1 MICLTYG
8 MTKTYL
14 DKIYSADSTDLR
26 PFYAQWAKSY
36 DQEVG
41 ENGYITPL
49 RIAEALARHVKDLS
63 IPILDYGCGTGISGQ
78 AFQEAGFLT
87 IDGVDIS
94 DEMLEVAAQKKMYRR
109 LEVFA
114 PETGPD
120 VKLGA
125 YNIIAAVGVIGA
137 GAAPLAVLDQ
147 IMALLAP
154 KGLLVFSFN
163 DHTLEDP
170 AYDGRVENYVKQ
182 GQAALHLK
190 DYGDHLPKQKINSN
204 IYILEKL

>member
-1 MICLTYG
+1 
-8 MTKTYL
+8 MTTTYL
-14 DKIYSADSTDLR
+14 DKIYSADSADLR
-26 PFYAQWAKSY
+26 PFYAQWAQSY

-41 ENGYITPL
+41 ENGYVTPL

-63 IPILDYGCGTGISGQ
+63 IPILDYGCGTGVSGQ
-78 AFQEAGFLT
+78 AFQKAGFLT

-94 DEMLEVAAQKKMYRR
+94 AEMLEVAAQKKIYRR

-114 PETGPD
+114 PESGPN

-125 YNIIAAVGVIGA
+125 YQIIAAVGVIGA
-137 GAAPLAVLDQ
+137 GAAPLAVLTK

-154 KGLLVFSFN
+154 KGLFVFSFN

-170 AYDGRVENYVKQ
+170 AYDGLVEDYVNQ

-190 DYGDHLPKQKINSN
+190 EYGDHLPKQKINSN

>member
-1 MICLTYG
+1 
-8 MTKTYL
+8 MTTTYL
-14 DKIYSADSTDLR
+14 DKIYSADSADLR
-26 PFYAQWAKSY
+26 PFYAQWAQSY

-41 ENGYITPL
+41 ENGYVTPL

-63 IPILDYGCGTGISGQ
+63 IPILDYGCGTGVSGQ
-78 AFQEAGFLT
+78 AFQEVGFLT

-94 DEMLEVAAQKKMYRR
+94 AEMLEVAAKKKIYRH

-114 PETGPD
+114 PETGPN

-125 YNIIAAVGVIGA
+125 YQIIAAVGVIGA
-137 GAAPLAVLDQ
+137 GAAPLAVLDKM
-147 IMALLAP
+147 MALLAP

-170 AYDGRVENYVKQ
+170 AYDGLVEDHVNQ
-182 GQAALHLK
+182 GQAVLHLK
-190 DYGDHLPKQKINSN
+190 EYGDHLPKQKINSN

>member
-1 MICLTYG
+1 
-8 MTKTYL
+8 MTTTYL
-14 DKIYSADSTDLR
+14 DKIYSADRADLR
-26 PFYAQWAKSY
+26 PFYAQWAQSY

-41 ENGYITPL
+41 ENGYVTPL

-63 IPILDYGCGTGISGQ
+63 IPILDYGCGTGVSGQ
-78 AFQEAGFLT
+78 AFQEVGFLT

-94 DEMLEVAAQKKMYRR
+94 AEMLEVAAQKKIYRH

-114 PETGPD
+114 PETGPNL
-120 VKLGA
+120 KLGA
-125 YNIIAAVGVIGA
+125 YQIIAAVGVIGA
-137 GAAPLAVLDQ
+137 GAAPLAVLDKM
-147 IMALLAP
+147 MALLAP

-170 AYDGRVENYVKQ
+170 AYDGLVEDYVNQ
-182 GQAALHLK
+182 GQAVLHLK
-190 DYGDHLPKQKINSN
+190 EYGNHLPKQKINSN

>member
-1 MICLTYG
+1 
-8 MTKTYL
+8 MTTTYL
-14 DKIYSADSTDLR
+14 DKIYSADSADLR
-26 PFYAQWAKSY
+26 PFYAQWAQSY

-41 ENGYITPL
+41 ENGYVTPL

-63 IPILDYGCGTGISGQ
+63 IPILDYGCGTGVSGQ
-78 AFQEAGFLT
+78 AFQKAGFLT

-94 DEMLEVAAQKKMYRR
+94 AEMLEVAAQKKIYRR

-114 PETGPD
+114 PESGPN

-125 YNIIAAVGVIGA
+125 YQIIAAVGVIGA
-137 GAAPLAVLDQ
+137 GAAPLAVLTK

-154 KGLLVFSFN
+154 KGLFVFSFN

-170 AYDGRVENYVKQ
+170 ANDGLVEDYVHQ
-182 GQAALHLK
+182 GQAVLHLK
-190 DYGDHLPKQKINSN
+190 EYGDHLPKQKINSN

>member
-1 MICLTYG
+1 
-8 MTKTYL
+8 MTTTYL
-14 DKIYSADSTDLR
+14 DKIYSADSADLR
-26 PFYAQWAKSY
+26 PFYAQWAQSY

-41 ENGYITPL
+41 ENGYVTPL

-78 AFQEAGFLT
+78 AFQEAGFPT

-94 DEMLEVAAQKKMYRR
+94 DEMLEVAAQKKIYRR

>member
-1 MICLTYG
+1 
-8 MTKTYL
+8 MTTTYL
-14 DKIYSADSTDLR
+14 DKIYSADSADLR
-26 PFYAQWAKSY
+26 PFYAQWAQSY

-41 ENGYITPL
+41 ENGYVTPL

-63 IPILDYGCGTGISGQ
+63 IPILDYGCGTGVSGQ
-78 AFQEAGFLT
+78 AFQKAGFLT

-94 DEMLEVAAQKKMYRR
+94 AEMLEVAAQKKIYRR

-114 PETGPD
+114 PESGPN

-125 YNIIAAVGVIGA
+125 YQIIAAVGVIGA
-137 GAAPLAVLDQ
+137 GAAPLAVLDKM
-147 IMALLAP
+147 MALLAP

-170 AYDGRVENYVKQ
+170 AYDGLVEDYVKQ
-182 GQAALHLK
+182 GQAVLHLK
-190 DYGDHLPKQKINSN
+190 EYGDHLPKQKINSN

>member
-1 MICLTYG
+1 
-8 MTKTYL
+8 MTTTYL
-14 DKIYSADSTDLR
+14 DKIYSADSADLR
-26 PFYAQWAKSY
+26 PFYAQWAQSY

-41 ENGYITPL
+41 ENGYVTPL

-63 IPILDYGCGTGISGQ
+63 IPILDYGCGTGVSGQ

-94 DEMLEVAAQKKMYRR
+94 AEMLKVAAQKKIYRR

-114 PETGPD
+114 PESGPN

-125 YNIIAAVGVIGA
+125 YQIIAAVGVIGA
-137 GAAPLAVLDQ
+137 GAAPLAVLNK
-147 IMALLAP
+147 ILALLAA

-170 AYDGRVENYVKQ
+170 AYDGLVEDYVNQ
-182 GQAALHLK
+182 GQAVLHLK
-190 DYGDHLPKQKINSN
+190 EYGNHLPKQKINSN

>member
-1 MICLTYG
+1 
-8 MTKTYL
+8 MTTTYL
-14 DKIYSADSTDLR
+14 DKIYSADSADLR
-26 PFYAQWAKSY
+26 PFYAQWAQSY

-41 ENGYITPL
+41 ENGYVTPL

-63 IPILDYGCGTGISGQ
+63 IPILDYGCGTGVSGQ
-78 AFQEAGFLT
+78 AFQEVGFLT

-94 DEMLEVAAQKKMYRR
+94 AEMLEVAAQKKIYRH

-114 PETGPD
+114 PETGPN

-125 YNIIAAVGVIGA
+125 YQIIAAVGVIGG
-137 GAAPLAVLDQ
+137 GAAPLAILDKM
-147 IMALLAP
+147 MALLAP

-170 AYDGRVENYVKQ
+170 AYDGLVEDYVNQ
-182 GQAALHLK
+182 GQAVLHLK
-190 DYGDHLPKQKINSN
+190 EYGDHLPKQKINSN

>member
-1 MICLTYG
+1 
-8 MTKTYL
+8 MTTTYL
-14 DKIYSADSTDLR
+14 DKIYSADSADLR
-26 PFYAQWAKSY
+26 PFYAQWAQSY

-41 ENGYITPL
+41 ENGYVTPL

-63 IPILDYGCGTGISGQ
+63 IPILDYGCGTGVSGQ
-78 AFQEAGFLT
+78 AFQEVGFLT

-94 DEMLEVAAQKKMYRR
+94 AEMLEVAAPKEIYRH

-114 PETGPD
+114 PETGPN

-125 YNIIAAVGVIGA
+125 YQIIAAVGVIGA
-137 GAAPLAVLDQ
+137 GAAPLAILDKM
-147 IMALLAP
+147 MALLAP

-170 AYDGRVENYVKQ
+170 AYDGLVEDYVNQ
-182 GQAALHLK
+182 GQAVLHLK
-190 DYGDHLPKQKINSN
+190 EYGDHLPKQKINSN

>member
-1 MICLTYG
+1 
-8 MTKTYL
+8 MTTTYL
-14 DKIYSADSTDLR
+14 DKIYCADSADLR
-26 PFYAQWAKSY
+26 PFYAQWAQSY

-41 ENGYITPL
+41 ENGYVTPL

-63 IPILDYGCGTGISGQ
+63 IPILDYGCGTGVSGQ
-78 AFQEAGFLT
+78 AFQKAGFLT

-94 DEMLEVAAQKKMYRR
+94 AEMLEVAAQKKIYRR

-114 PETGPD
+114 PESGPN

-125 YNIIAAVGVIGA
+125 YSIIAAVGVIGA
-137 GAAPLAVLDQ
+137 GAAPLAVLDKM
-147 IMALLAP
+147 MALLAP

-170 AYDGRVENYVKQ
+170 AYDGLVEDYVNQ
-182 GQAALHLK
+182 GRAALHLK
-190 DYGDHLPKQKINSN
+190 EYGDHLPKQKINSN

>member
-1 MICLTYG
+1 
-8 MTKTYL
+8 MTTTYL
-14 DKIYSADSTDLR
+14 DKIYSADSADLR
-26 PFYAQWAKSY
+26 PFYAQWAPSY

-41 ENGYITPL
+41 ENGYVTPL

-63 IPILDYGCGTGISGQ
+63 IPILDYGCGTGVSGQ
-78 AFQEAGFLT
+78 AFQEVGFLT

-94 DEMLEVAAQKKMYRR
+94 AEMLEVAAQKKIYRH

-114 PETGPD
+114 PETGPNL
-120 VKLGA
+120 KLGA
-125 YNIIAAVGVIGA
+125 YQIIAAVGVIGA
-137 GAAPLAVLDQ
+137 GAAPLAILDKM
-147 IMALLAP
+147 MALLAP

-170 AYDGRVENYVKQ
+170 AYDGLVEDYVNQ
-182 GQAALHLK
+182 GQAVLHLK
-190 DYGDHLPKQKINSN
+190 EYGDHLPKQKINSN

>member
-1 MICLTYG
+1 
-8 MTKTYL
+8 MTTTYL
-14 DKIYSADSTDLR
+14 DKIYSADSADLR
-26 PFYAQWAKSY
+26 PFYAQWAQSY

-41 ENGYITPL
+41 ENGYVTPL

-63 IPILDYGCGTGISGQ
+63 IPILDYGCGTGVSGQ
-78 AFQEAGFLT
+78 AFQEVGFLT

-94 DEMLEVAAQKKMYRR
+94 AEMLEVAAQKKIYRH
-109 LEVFA
+109 LKVFA
-114 PETGPD
+114 PETGPN

-125 YNIIAAVGVIGA
+125 YQIIAAVGVIGA
-137 GAAPLAVLDQ
+137 GAAPLAVLDKM
-147 IMALLAP
+147 MALLAP

-170 AYDGRVENYVKQ
+170 AYDGLVEDYVNQ
-182 GQAALHLK
+182 GQAVLHLK
-190 DYGDHLPKQKINSN
+190 EYGNHLPKQKINSN

>member
-1 MICLTYG
+1 
-8 MTKTYL
+8 MTTTYL
-14 DKIYSADSTDLR
+14 DKIYSADSADLR
-26 PFYAQWAKSY
+26 PFYAQWAPSY

-41 ENGYITPL
+41 ENGYVTPL

-63 IPILDYGCGTGISGQ
+63 IPILDYGCGTGVSGQ
-78 AFQEAGFLT
+78 AFQEVGFLT

-94 DEMLEVAAQKKMYRR
+94 AEMLEVAAQKKIYRH

-114 PETGPD
+114 PETGPN

-125 YNIIAAVGVIGA
+125 YQIIAAVGVIGA
-137 GAAPLAVLDQ
+137 GAAPLAVLDKM
-147 IMALLAP
+147 MALLAP

-170 AYDGRVENYVKQ
+170 AYDGLVEDHVNQ
-182 GQAALHLK
+182 GQAVLHLK
-190 DYGDHLPKQKINSN
+190 EYGDHLPKQKINSN

>member
-1 MICLTYG
+1 
-8 MTKTYL
+8 MTTTYL
-14 DKIYSADSTDLR
+14 DKIYSADSADLR
-26 PFYAQWAKSY
+26 PFYAQWAQSY

-41 ENGYITPL
+41 ENGYVTPL

-63 IPILDYGCGTGISGQ
+63 IPILDYGCGTGVSGQ
-78 AFQEAGFLT
+78 AFQEVGFLT

-94 DEMLEVAAQKKMYRR
+94 AEMLEVAAQKKIYRH

-114 PETGPD
+114 PETGPN

-125 YNIIAAVGVIGA
+125 YQIIAAVGVIGA
-137 GAAPLAVLDQ
+137 GAAPLAILDKM
-147 IMALLAP
+147 MALLAP

-170 AYDGRVENYVKQ
+170 AYDGLVEDYVNQ
-182 GQAALHLK
+182 GQAVLHLK
-190 DYGDHLPKQKINSN
+190 EYGDHLPKQKINSN

>member
-1 MICLTYG
+1 
-8 MTKTYL
+8 MTTTYL
-14 DKIYSADSTDLR
+14 DKIYSADSVDLR
-26 PFYAQWAKSY
+26 PFYAQWAQSY

-41 ENGYITPL
+41 ENGYVTPL

-63 IPILDYGCGTGISGQ
+63 IPILDYGCGTGVSGQ
-78 AFQEAGFLT
+78 AFQEVGFLT

-94 DEMLEVAAQKKMYRR
+94 AEMLEVAAQKKIYRH

-114 PETGPD
+114 PETGPN

-125 YNIIAAVGVIGA
+125 YQIIAAVGVIGA
-137 GAAPLAVLDQ
+137 GAAPLAVLDKM
-147 IMALLAP
+147 MALLAP

-170 AYDGRVENYVKQ
+170 AYDGLVEDYVNQ
-182 GQAALHLK
+182 GQAVLHLK
-190 DYGDHLPKQKINSN
+190 EYGDHLPKQKINSN

>member
-1 MICLTYG
+1 M
-8 MTKTYL
+8 MTTYL
-14 DKIYSADSTDLR
+14 DKIYSADSADLR
-26 PFYAQWAKSY
+26 PFYAQWAQSY

-41 ENGYITPL
+41 ENGYVTPL

-63 IPILDYGCGTGISGQ
+63 IPILDYGCGTGVSGQ
-78 AFQEAGFLT
+78 AFQEVGFLT

-94 DEMLEVAAQKKMYRR
+94 AEMLEVAAQKKIYRH

-114 PETGPD
+114 PETGPN

-125 YNIIAAVGVIGA
+125 YQIIAAVGVIGA
-137 GAAPLAVLDQ
+137 GAAPLAVLDK

-154 KGLLVFSFN
+154 KGLLAFSFN

-170 AYDGRVENYVKQ
+170 AYDGLVEDYVNQ
-182 GQAALHLK
+182 GQAVLHLK
-190 DYGDHLPKQKINSN
+190 EYGEHLPKQKINSN

>member
-1 MICLTYG
+1 
-8 MTKTYL
+8 MTTTYL
-14 DKIYSADSTDLR
+14 DKIYSADSADLR
-26 PFYAQWAKSY
+26 PFYAQWAQSY

-41 ENGYITPL
+41 ENGYVTPL

-63 IPILDYGCGTGISGQ
+63 IPILDYGCGTGVSGQ
-78 AFQEAGFLT
+78 AFQEVGFLT

-94 DEMLEVAAQKKMYRR
+94 AEMLEVAAQKKIYRH

-114 PETGPD
+114 PETGPNL
-120 VKLGA
+120 KLGA
-125 YNIIAAVGVIGA
+125 YQIIAAVGVIGA
-137 GAAPLAVLDQ
+137 GAAPLAILDKM
-147 IMALLAP
+147 MALLAP

-170 AYDGRVENYVKQ
+170 AYDGLVEDYVNQ
-182 GQAALHLK
+182 GQAVLHLK
-190 DYGDHLPKQKINSN
+190 EYGDHLPKQKINSN

>member
-1 MICLTYG
+1 
-8 MTKTYL
+8 MTTTYL
-14 DKIYSADSTDLR
+14 DKIYSADSADLR
-26 PFYAQWAKSY
+26 PFYAQWAQSY

-41 ENGYITPL
+41 ENGYVTPL

-63 IPILDYGCGTGISGQ
+63 IPILDYGCGTGVSGQ
-78 AFQEAGFLT
+78 AFQKAGFLT

-94 DEMLEVAAQKKMYRR
+94 AEMLKVAAQKKIYRR

-114 PETGPD
+114 PESGPN

-125 YNIIAAVGVIGA
+125 YQIIAAVGVIGA
-137 GAAPLAVLDQ
+137 GAAPLAVLTK

-154 KGLLVFSFN
+154 KGLFVFSFN

-170 AYDGRVENYVKQ
+170 AYDGLVEDYVNQ
-182 GQAALHLK
+182 GQAVLHLK
-190 DYGDHLPKQKINSN
+190 EYGDHLPKQKINSN

>member
-1 MICLTYG
+1 

-26 PFYAQWAKSY
+26 PFYAQWARSY

-49 RIAEALARHVKDLS
+49 RIAGALARHVKDLS

-94 DEMLEVAAQKKMYRR
+94 DEMLEVAAQKKIYRR

>member
-1 MICLTYG
+1 
-8 MTKTYL
+8 MTTTYL
-14 DKIYSADSTDLR
+14 DKIYSADSADLR
-26 PFYAQWAKSY
+26 PFYAQWAPSY

-41 ENGYITPL
+41 ENGYVTPL

-63 IPILDYGCGTGISGQ
+63 IPILDYGCGTGVSGQ
-78 AFQEAGFLT
+78 AFQEVGFLT

-94 DEMLEVAAQKKMYRR
+94 AEMLEVAAQKKIYRH

-114 PETGPD
+114 PETGPN

-125 YNIIAAVGVIGA
+125 YQIIAAVGVIGA
-137 GAAPLAVLDQ
+137 GAAPLAVLDKM
-147 IMALLAP
+147 MALLAP

-170 AYDGRVENYVKQ
+170 AYNGLVEDYVNQ
-182 GQAALHLK
+182 GQAVLHLK
-190 DYGDHLPKQKINSN
+190 EYGDHLPKQKINSN

>member
-1 MICLTYG
+1 
-8 MTKTYL
+8 MTTTYL
-14 DKIYSADSTDLR
+14 DKIYSADSADLR
-26 PFYAQWAKSY
+26 PFYAQWAQSY

-41 ENGYITPL
+41 ENGYVTPL

-63 IPILDYGCGTGISGQ
+63 IPILDYGCGTGVSGQ
-78 AFQEAGFLT
+78 AFQEVGFLT

-94 DEMLEVAAQKKMYRR
+94 AEMLEVAAQKKIYRH

-114 PETGPD
+114 PETGPN

-125 YNIIAAVGVIGA
+125 YQIIAAVGVIGA
-137 GAAPLAVLDQ
+137 GAAPLAVLDKM
-147 IMALLAP
+147 MALLAP

-170 AYDGRVENYVKQ
+170 AYDGLVEDYVNQ
-182 GQAALHLK
+182 GQAVLHLK
-190 DYGDHLPKQKINSN
+190 EYGDHLPKQKINSN

>member
-1 MICLTYG
+1 
-8 MTKTYL
+8 MTTTYL
-14 DKIYSADSTDLR
+14 DKIYSADRADLR
-26 PFYAQWAKSY
+26 PFYAQWAQSY

-41 ENGYITPL
+41 ENGYVTPL

-63 IPILDYGCGTGISGQ
+63 IPILDYGCGTGVSGQ
-78 AFQEAGFLT
+78 AFQEVGFLT

-94 DEMLEVAAQKKMYRR
+94 AEMLEVAAQKKIYRH

-114 PETGPD
+114 PETGPN

-125 YNIIAAVGVIGA
+125 YQIIAAVGVIGA
-137 GAAPLAVLDQ
+137 GAAPLAVLDKM
-147 IMALLAP
+147 MALLAP

-170 AYDGRVENYVKQ
+170 AYDGLVEDYVNQ
-182 GQAALHLK
+182 GQAVLHLK
-190 DYGDHLPKQKINSN
+190 EYGDHLPKQKINSN

>member
-1 MICLTYG
+1 
-8 MTKTYL
+8 MTTTYL
-14 DKIYSADSTDLR
+14 DKIYSADSADLR
-26 PFYAQWAKSY
+26 PFYAQWAQSY

-41 ENGYITPL
+41 ENGYVTPL

-63 IPILDYGCGTGISGQ
+63 IPILDYGCGTGVSGQ
-78 AFQEAGFLT
+78 AFQEVGFLT

-94 DEMLEVAAQKKMYRR
+94 AEMLEVAAQKKIYRH
-109 LEVFA
+109 LKVFA
-114 PETGPD
+114 PESGPN

-125 YNIIAAVGVIGA
+125 YQIIAAVGVIGA
-137 GAAPLAVLDQ
+137 GAAPLAVLDKM
-147 IMALLAP
+147 MALLAP

-170 AYDGRVENYVKQ
+170 AYNGLVEDYVNQ
-182 GQAALHLK
+182 GQAVLHLK
-190 DYGDHLPKQKINSN
+190 EYGDHLPKQKINSN

>member
-1 MICLTYG
+1 
-8 MTKTYL
+8 MTTTYL
-14 DKIYSADSTDLR
+14 DKIYSADRADLR
-26 PFYAQWAKSY
+26 PFYAQWAQSY

-41 ENGYITPL
+41 ENGYVTPL

-63 IPILDYGCGTGISGQ
+63 IPILDYGCGTGVSGQ
-78 AFQEAGFLT
+78 AFQEVGFLT

-94 DEMLEVAAQKKMYRR
+94 AEMLEVAAQKKIYRH

-114 PETGPD
+114 PETGPN

-125 YNIIAAVGVIGA
+125 YQIIAAVGVIGA
-137 GAAPLAVLDQ
+137 GAAPLAILDKM
-147 IMALLAP
+147 MALLAP

-170 AYDGRVENYVKQ
+170 AYNGLVEDYVNQ
-182 GQAALHLK
+182 GQAVLHLK
-190 DYGDHLPKQKINSN
+190 EYGDHLPKQKINSN

>member
-1 MICLTYG
+1 
-8 MTKTYL
+8 MTTTYL
-14 DKIYSADSTDLR
+14 DKIYSADSADLR
-26 PFYAQWAKSY
+26 PFYAQWAQSY

-41 ENGYITPL
+41 ENGYVTPL

-63 IPILDYGCGTGISGQ
+63 IPILDYGCGTGVSGQ
-78 AFQEAGFLT
+78 AFQEVGFLT

-94 DEMLEVAAQKKMYRR
+94 AEMLEVAAKKKIYRH

-114 PETGPD
+114 PETGPN

-125 YNIIAAVGVIGA
+125 YQIIAAVGVIGA
-137 GAAPLAVLDQ
+137 GAAPLAVLDKM
-147 IMALLAP
+147 MALLAP

-170 AYDGRVENYVKQ
+170 AYNGLVEDYVNQ
-182 GQAALHLK
+182 GQAVLHLK
-190 DYGDHLPKQKINSN
+190 EYGDHLPKQKINSN

>member
-1 MICLTYG
+1 
-8 MTKTYL
+8 MTTTYL
-14 DKIYSADSTDLR
+14 DKIYSADSADLR
-26 PFYAQWAKSY
+26 PFYAQWAQSY

-41 ENGYITPL
+41 ENGYVTPL

-63 IPILDYGCGTGISGQ
+63 IPILDYGCGTGVSGQ

-94 DEMLEVAAQKKMYRR
+94 AEMLKVAAQKKIYRR

-114 PETGPD
+114 PESGPN

-125 YNIIAAVGVIGA
+125 YQIIAAVGVIGA
-137 GAAPLAVLDQ
+137 GAAPLAVLNK
-147 IMALLAP
+147 ILALLAP

-170 AYDGRVENYVKQ
+170 AYDGLVEDYVNQ
-182 GQAALHLK
+182 GQAVLHLK
-190 DYGDHLPKQKINSN
+190 EYGNHLPKQKINSN

>member
-1 MICLTYG
+1 
-8 MTKTYL
+8 MTTTYL
-14 DKIYSADSTDLR
+14 DKIYSADSADLR
-26 PFYAQWAKSY
+26 PFYAQWAPSY

-41 ENGYITPL
+41 ENGYVTPL

-63 IPILDYGCGTGISGQ
+63 IPILDYGCGTGVSGQ
-78 AFQEAGFLT
+78 AFQEVGFLT

-94 DEMLEVAAQKKMYRR
+94 AEMLEVAAQKKIYRH

-114 PETGPD
+114 LETGPNL
-120 VKLGA
+120 KLGA
-125 YNIIAAVGVIGA
+125 YQIIAAVGVIGA
-137 GAAPLAVLDQ
+137 GAAPLAVLNK
-147 IMALLAP
+147 ILALLAP

-170 AYDGRVENYVKQ
+170 AYDGLVEDHVNQ
-182 GQAALHLK
+182 GQAVLHLK
-190 DYGDHLPKQKINSN
+190 EYGDYLSKQKINSN

>member
-1 MICLTYG
+1 
-8 MTKTYL
+8 MTTTYL
-14 DKIYSADSTDLR
+14 DKIYSADSADLR
-26 PFYAQWAKSY
+26 PFYAQWAPSY

-41 ENGYITPL
+41 ENGYVTPL

-63 IPILDYGCGTGISGQ
+63 IPILDYGCGTGVSGQ
-78 AFQEAGFLT
+78 AFQEVGFLT

-94 DEMLEVAAQKKMYRR
+94 AEMLEVAAKKKIYRH

-114 PETGPD
+114 PETGPN

-125 YNIIAAVGVIGA
+125 YQIIAAVGVIGA
-137 GAAPLAVLDQ
+137 GAAPLAISDKM
-147 IMALLAP
+147 MALLAP

-170 AYDGRVENYVKQ
+170 AYDGLVEDYVNQ
-182 GQAALHLK
+182 GQAVLHLK
-190 DYGDHLPKQKINSN
+190 EYGDHLPKQKINSN

>member
-1 MICLTYG
+1 
-8 MTKTYL
+8 MTTTYL
-14 DKIYSADSTDLR
+14 DKIYSADSADLR
-26 PFYAQWAKSY
+26 PFYAQWAQSY

-41 ENGYITPL
+41 ENGYVTPL

-63 IPILDYGCGTGISGQ
+63 IPILDYGCGTGVSGQ
-78 AFQEAGFLT
+78 AFQKAGFLT

-94 DEMLEVAAQKKMYRR
+94 AEMLEVAAQKKIYRR

-114 PETGPD
+114 PESGPN

-125 YNIIAAVGVIGA
+125 YQIIAAVGVIGA
-137 GAAPLAVLDQ
+137 GAAPLAVLTK

-154 KGLLVFSFN
+154 KGLFVFSFN

-170 AYDGRVENYVKQ
+170 AYDGLVEDYVKQ
-182 GQAALHLK
+182 GQAVLHLK
-190 DYGDHLPKQKINSN
+190 EYGDHLPKQKINSN

>member
-1 MICLTYG
+1 

-14 DKIYSADSTDLR
+14 DKIYSTDSTDLP
-26 PFYAQWAKSY
+26 PFYAQWALSY

-63 IPILDYGCGTGISGQ
+63 IPILYYGYGTGISGQ
-78 AFQEAGFLT
+78 AFQEAEFFT

-94 DEMLEVAAQKKMYRR
+94 DEMLEVAAQKKIYRR

>member
-1 MICLTYG
+1 

-26 PFYAQWAKSY
+26 PFYDQWAQSY

-78 AFQEAGFLT
+78 AFQEAGFVT
-87 IDGVDIS
+87 IDGMDIS
-94 DEMLEVAAQKKMYRR
+94 DEMLEVAAQKKIYRR
-109 LEVFA
+109 LKLFA

-125 YNIIAAVGVIGA
+125 YKIIAAVGVIGA
-137 GAAPLAVLDQ
+137 GAAPLAELDQ

>member
-1 MICLTYG
+1 M
-8 MTKTYL
+8 MKTYL
-14 DKIYSADSTDLR
+14 DKIYSADSADLR
-26 PFYAQWAKSY
+26 PFYAQWAQSY

-41 ENGYITPL
+41 ENGYVTPL

-63 IPILDYGCGTGISGQ
+63 IPILDYGCGTGVSGQ

-94 DEMLEVAAQKKMYRR
+94 AEMLEVAAQKKIYRR

-114 PETGPD
+114 PESGPN

-125 YNIIAAVGVIGA
+125 YSIIAAVGVIGA
-137 GAAPLAVLDQ
+137 GAAPLAVLDKM
-147 IMALLAP
+147 MALLAP

-170 AYDGRVENYVKQ
+170 AYDGLVEDYVNQ
-182 GQAALHLK
+182 GRAALHLK
-190 DYGDHLPKQKINSN
+190 EYGDHLPKQKINSN

>member
-1 MICLTYG
+1 
-8 MTKTYL
+8 MTTTYL
-14 DKIYSADSTDLR
+14 DKIYSADSADLR
-26 PFYAQWAKSY
+26 PFYAQWAQSY

-41 ENGYITPL
+41 ENGYVTPL

-63 IPILDYGCGTGISGQ
+63 IPILDYGCGTGVSGQ
-78 AFQEAGFLT
+78 AFQKAGFLT

-94 DEMLEVAAQKKMYRR
+94 AEMLEVAAQKKIYRR

-114 PETGPD
+114 PESGPN

-125 YNIIAAVGVIGA
+125 YQIIAAVGVIGA
-137 GAAPLAVLDQ
+137 GAAPLAVLDKM
-147 IMALLAP
+147 MALLAP

-170 AYDGRVENYVKQ
+170 AYDGLVEDYVNQ
-182 GQAALHLK
+182 GQAVLHLK
-190 DYGDHLPKQKINSN
+190 EYGDHLPKQKINSN

>member
-1 MICLTYG
+1 

-14 DKIYSADSTDLR
+14 DKIYSADSTYLR
-26 PFYAQWAKSY
+26 PFYAQWAQSY

-78 AFQEAGFLT
+78 AFQEAGFPT

-94 DEMLEVAAQKKMYRR
+94 DEMLEVAAQKKIYRR

-120 VKLGA
+120 VKLAA

>member
-1 MICLTYG
+1 
-8 MTKTYL
+8 MTTTYL
-14 DKIYSADSTDLR
+14 DKIYSADSADLR
-26 PFYAQWAKSY
+26 PFYAQWAQSY

-41 ENGYITPL
+41 ENGYVTPL

-63 IPILDYGCGTGISGQ
+63 IPILDYGCGTGVSGQ
-78 AFQEAGFLT
+78 AFQEVGFLT

-94 DEMLEVAAQKKMYRR
+94 AEMLEVAAQKKIYRH

-114 PETGPD
+114 PETGPN

-125 YNIIAAVGVIGA
+125 YQIIAAVGVIGA
-137 GAAPLAVLDQ
+137 GAAPLAVLDKM
-147 IMALLAP
+147 MALLAP

-170 AYDGRVENYVKQ
+170 AYNGLVEDYVNQ
-182 GQAALHLK
+182 GQAVLHLK
-190 DYGDHLPKQKINSN
+190 EYGDHLPKQKINSN

>member
-1 MICLTYG
+1 
-8 MTKTYL
+8 MTTTYL
-14 DKIYSADSTDLR
+14 DKIYSADSADLR
-26 PFYAQWAKSY
+26 PFYAQWAQSY

-41 ENGYITPL
+41 ENGYVTPL

-63 IPILDYGCGTGISGQ
+63 IPILDYGCGTGVSGQ
-78 AFQEAGFLT
+78 AFQEVGFLT

-94 DEMLEVAAQKKMYRR
+94 AEMLEVAAQKKIYRH

-114 PETGPD
+114 PETGPN

-125 YNIIAAVGVIGA
+125 YQIIAAVGVIGA
-137 GAAPLAVLDQ
+137 GAAPLAVLDKM
-147 IMALLAP
+147 MALLAP

-170 AYDGRVENYVKQ
+170 AYDGLVEDYVNQ
-182 GQAALHLK
+182 GQAVLHLK
-190 DYGDHLPKQKINSN
+190 EYGDHLPKQKINFN

>member
-1 MICLTYG
+1 
-8 MTKTYL
+8 MTTTYL
-14 DKIYSADSTDLR
+14 DKIYSADSADLR
-26 PFYAQWAKSY
+26 PFYAQWAQSY

-41 ENGYITPL
+41 ENGYVTPL

-63 IPILDYGCGTGISGQ
+63 IPILDYGCGTGVSGQ
-78 AFQEAGFLT
+78 AFQEVGFLT

-94 DEMLEVAAQKKMYRR
+94 AEMLEVAAQKKIYRH

-114 PETGPD
+114 PETGPN

-125 YNIIAAVGVIGA
+125 YQIIAAVGVIGA
-137 GAAPLAVLDQ
+137 GAAPLAILDKM
-147 IMALLAP
+147 MALLAP

-170 AYDGRVENYVKQ
+170 AYNGLVEDYVNQ
-182 GQAALHLK
+182 GQAVLHLK
-190 DYGDHLPKQKINSN
+190 EYGDHLPKQKINSN

>member
-1 MICLTYG
+1 
-8 MTKTYL
+8 MTTTYL
-14 DKIYSADSTDLR
+14 DKIYSADSADLR
-26 PFYAQWAKSY
+26 PFYAQWAQSY

-41 ENGYITPL
+41 ENGYVTPL

-63 IPILDYGCGTGISGQ
+63 IPILDYGCGTGVSGQ
-78 AFQEAGFLT
+78 AFQKAGFLT

-94 DEMLEVAAQKKMYRR
+94 AEMLEVAAQKKIYRR

-114 PETGPD
+114 PESGPN

-125 YNIIAAVGVIGA
+125 YQIIAAVGVIGA
-137 GAAPLAVLDQ
+137 GAAPLAVLTK

-154 KGLLVFSFN
+154 KGLFVFSFN

-170 AYDGRVENYVKQ
+170 AYDGLVEDYVNQ
-182 GQAALHLK
+182 GQAVFHLK
-190 DYGDHLPKQKINSN
+190 EYGDHLPKQKINSN

>member
-1 MICLTYG
+1 
-8 MTKTYL
+8 MTTTYL
-14 DKIYSADSTDLR
+14 DKIYSADSADLR
-26 PFYAQWAKSY
+26 PFYAQWAQSY

-41 ENGYITPL
+41 ENGYVTPL

-63 IPILDYGCGTGISGQ
+63 IPILDYGCGTGVSGQ
-78 AFQEAGFLT
+78 AFQEVGFLT

-94 DEMLEVAAQKKMYRR
+94 AEMLEVAAQKKIYRH

-114 PETGPD
+114 PETGPN

-125 YNIIAAVGVIGA
+125 YQIIAAVGVIGA
-137 GAAPLAVLDQ
+137 GAAPLAVLDKM
-147 IMALLAP
+147 MALLAP

-170 AYDGRVENYVKQ
+170 AYNGLVEDYVNQ
-182 GQAALHLK
+182 GQAVLHLK
-190 DYGDHLPKQKINSN
+190 EYGNHLPKQKINSN

>member
-1 MICLTYG
+1 

-14 DKIYSADSTDLR
+14 DKIYSTDSTDLP
-26 PFYAQWAKSY
+26 PFYAQWALIY
-36 DQEVG
+36 DQEVC
-41 ENGYITPL
+41 ENGYITPQ

-63 IPILDYGCGTGISGQ
+63 IPILYYGYGTGISGQ
-78 AFQEAGFLT
+78 AFQEAEFFT

-94 DEMLEVAAQKKMYRR
+94 DEMLEVAAQKKIYRR